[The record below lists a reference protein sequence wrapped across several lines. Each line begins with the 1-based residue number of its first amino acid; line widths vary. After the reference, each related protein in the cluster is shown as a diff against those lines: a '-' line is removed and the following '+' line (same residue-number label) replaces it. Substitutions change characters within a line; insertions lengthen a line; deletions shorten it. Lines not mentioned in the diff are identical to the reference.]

1 MLYPAI
7 IKRIASRIRGA
18 YMNILIEKEQTI
30 HYKDYS
36 SWMQSFLE
44 LSEADIEYTINVF
57 EKYQT
62 KSIIEAM
69 GRKDKEIF
77 INQLGCFYIKPTT
90 MAFYNKLNEI
100 TEGKAREDI
109 NFKEVKE
116 IALQAAKAEYLRID
130 ELKKELRDG
139 KTGKIEIP
147 INTKR

>member
-7 IKRIASRIRGA
+7 IKRIASRIRGTYA
-18 YMNILIEKEQTI
+18 NLLIEKESTI

-36 SWMQSFLE
+36 KWMQSFLE
-44 LSEADIEYTINVF
+44 LSESDIEYTINIF

-69 GRKDKEIF
+69 SRKDKEIF

-90 MAFYNKLNEI
+90 MAFYDKINEL
-100 TEGKAREDI
+100 TEGKDRKDV

-116 IALQAAKAEYLRID
+116 VALQAAKDEYIRIA
-130 ELKKELRDG
+130 ELKKELRNG
-139 KTGKIEIP
+139 KTGKLEV
-147 INTKR
+147 

>member
-7 IKRIASRIRGA
+7 IKRIASRIKGA
-18 YMNILIEKEQTI
+18 YMTMLIEKEYTV

-44 LSEADIEYTINVF
+44 LSESDVNYTINTF

-90 MAFYNKLNEI
+90 MVFYNKLNEI
-100 TEGKAREDI
+100 TEGKARKDI
-109 NFKEVKE
+109 DFKAAKE
-116 IALQAAKAEYLRID
+116 IALQAAKDEYMRIA
-130 ELKKELRDG
+130 ELKKEIRNG
-139 KTGKIEIP
+139 KAGKLEI
-147 INTKR
+147 